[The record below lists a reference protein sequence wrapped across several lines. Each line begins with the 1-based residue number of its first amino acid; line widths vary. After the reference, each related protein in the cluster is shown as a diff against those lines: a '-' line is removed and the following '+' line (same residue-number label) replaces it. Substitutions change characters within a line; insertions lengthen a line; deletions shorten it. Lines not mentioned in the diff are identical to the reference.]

1 MTDNAIVVDS
11 LWKKFR
17 IYHERNQYLKSTI
30 TKGKRALYE
39 DFWALRDVSFEVPIG
54 QTFGIIGANGSGK
67 STLLKCLAGIL
78 TPDKGSLTSTGRT
91 AALLELGAGFH
102 PDLSGRENIS
112 LNGAILGMTRREIE
126 NKFDNIVSFA
136 GLEKFIDTPVKNYSS
151 GMVVRLGFA
160 IAINVEP
167 EILIIDEV
175 LAVGDEE
182 FQQRCF
188 QKIEDF
194 RRDGRT
200 IIFVSHGLGQV
211 SQLCEKALWLENGTV
226 RTIDTSYKV
235 VAEYTGKSRQ
245 IQLPLQTVEE
255 LIPHSG
261 EAVEVLEEKNR
272 WGSGEV
278 RIDSV
283 VIRNSRGEETVNVE
297 TGEGISINVNYSV
310 LEPVEELVVGLRI
323 SHLHGVTMWGSNT
336 KRSDYLIVR
345 SGNTG
350 IVTFHIDEFP
360 LLEGTFDL
368 TVAISDRS
376 EVSPYDHR
384 ENFLRFNVRQ
394 TKTFDEGAV
403 RFIGTWNS

>member
-261 EAVEVLEEKNR
+261 EAVEVPEEKNR